1 MVARG
6 DRGRR
11 QKGPLPGSAGWRHPL
26 PQSTRQGW
34 ARRGALEKGGEAEA
48 RPGARASLGGGGGRP
63 GWREGVPGARRG
75 RLAERRRAMCSGSRG
90 PVLHLLEG
98 RSQRVGGPGPRR
110 LARYREVQAVEE
122 VGEQVVD
129 GPVLRGPDKARVGE
143 DRAAAV
149 VQEVTE
155 RRREGRLERRL
166 EGPGALCPVA
176 GRSPATA
183 RRPGRLSAG
192 GPGCVAWCSCPH
204 TSPDGR
210 RVGSGARA
218 VVPVRRDPPPGAWR
232 GGARLLRRLRQEV
245 ERADMRGADDQE
257 VAPIES
263 GNLGRAESLCNGY
276 DRRVDRPKW
285 QVRVLGDE
293 RRRPP

>member
-1 MVARG
+1 M
-6 DRGRR
+6 
-11 QKGPLPGSAGWRHPL
+11 

-48 RPGARASLGGGGGRP
+48 RPGAEGQPRRRRGQAGVVGGGAGCSAGQAGRAKESYVLRFEKPSPAPPRGTRPACRWAWAQAFRPVQGGPGCGGGRRAGRGWP
-63 GWREGVPGARRG
+63 GTPR
-75 RLAERRRAMCSGSRG
+75 SRQG
-90 PVLHLLEG
+90 
-98 RSQRVGGPGPRR
+98 
-110 LARYREVQAVEE
+110 
-122 VGEQVVD
+122 
-129 GPVLRGPDKARVGE
+129 RVGE

-155 RRREGRLERRL
+155 RRLEGRLERRL